1 VNLQLAGKTALI
13 SGSTSG
19 IGLAIATALA
29 GEGAGVIIAGRGK
42 EKLRRARD
50 SIQLSSHGKA
60 QVIDVAADLGTVEG
74 VETMINSVP
83 VVDILVNN
91 LGIYETKSFFELHD
105 SDWTRLFEINV
116 MSGVRLA
123 RYYLRGMLERN
134 FGRVIFISSESGIMT
149 PPEMIH
155 YGFTKSAQLAVARGL
170 AELTKGTK
178 VTVNSILPGP
188 TLSEGIVDFLR
199 SMSSKAEPTADE
211 AEKEFLKSTD
221 LRLSC
226 SDLIDPDE
234 IANLTAFIASP
245 LSSATN
251 GAALR
256 AEGGLV
262 RSIY

>member
-1 VNLQLAGKTALI
+1 
-13 SGSTSG
+13 
-19 IGLAIATALA
+19 
-29 GEGAGVIIAGRGK
+29 
-42 EKLRRARD
+42 
-50 SIQLSSHGKA
+50 
-60 QVIDVAADLGTVEG
+60 
-74 VETMINSVP
+74 M
-83 VVDILVNN
+83 VNN

-123 RYYLRGMLERN
+123 RHYVRGMLGRN
-134 FGRVIFISSESGIMT
+134 FGRAIFISSESGIMT

-188 TLSEGIVDFLR
+188 TMSEGIVDFLK
-199 SMSSKAEPTADE
+199 SMSSKAKPTPE
-211 AEKEFLKSTD
+211 EVEKEFFEMHRSSSL
-221 LRLSC
+221 LQRLF
-226 SDLIDPDE
+226 DPQE

-262 RSIY
+262 RSIC